1 MRLAWTTRLAI
12 LAAALCLL
20 PSYGA
25 SAKIS
30 RDAAKVECVTK
41 ARQFEPPRTRISRN
55 VEGRHAT
62 QIYRACMRQLGHRP

>member
-1 MRLAWTTRLAI
+1 MRSVVTKRLAV

-41 ARQFEPPRTRISRN
+41 ARQFEPRRTRVSRN
-55 VEGRHAT
+55 VESRHAT